1 MKHSKHISPAAR
13 RSRGE
18 KIFTVIN
25 VLFLSVTAFSCLVP
39 LLNQL
44 AISLSSA
51 AIVSTGTVSLWPKD
65 FTFQSYTYMAQ
76 KPAFFNSLLVSLKR
90 VGIAVP
96 LSLIVTILA
105 AYPLSKENHEFHERR
120 WLIWYFIVPMMFY
133 GGLIPTYITVRNTG
147 LIDTVWAL
155 ILPCAVNVF
164 NILLMMNFF
173 RGIPKEMLE
182 AATIDGAGH
191 FRLLCAIV
199 LPVSAPVLATVT
211 LFFIVNHWNSWF
223 DGLIYMNKPDNY
235 PLQTYL
241 QTMVISK
248 NLMTMES
255 LRDVRSM
262 TNVSDRTGKAAQI
275 FLAAAPV
282 LVVYPFLQRYFT
294 TGIVMGSVKG

>member
-1 MKHSKHISPAAR
+1 MRFHQSVSPALR

-18 KIFTVIN
+18 QIFIVCN
-25 VLFLSVTAFSCLVP
+25 YVFLTLTAITCLIP

-44 AISLSSA
+44 AISFSTSSSVA
-51 AIVSTGTVSLWPKD
+51 AGQVFLIPKE
-65 FTFQSYTYMAQ
+65 FTLESYRFMAQ
-76 KPAFFNSLLVSLKR
+76 RPAFFWSLWMSLKR
-90 VGIAVP
+90 VAIGVP
-96 LSLIVTILA
+96 LSLVLTILA
-105 AYPLSKENHEFHERR
+105 AYPLSKENSEFKARKYY
-120 WLIWYFIVPMMFY
+120 IWYYIVPMMFY
-133 GGLIPTYITVRNTG
+133 GGLIPSYIVVRDTG
-147 LIDTVWAL
+147 VIDTVWAL
-155 ILPCAVNVF
+155 VLPCAINVF

-173 RGIPKEMLE
+173 RGLPREMEE

-191 FRLLCAIV
+191 VRVLTQIV

-223 DGLIYMNKPDNY
+223 DGLIYMNQPERY

-248 NLMTMES
+248 NLTTMDS

-262 TNVSDRTGKAAQI
+262 ANVSDRTGKAAQI

-282 LVVYPFLQRYFT
+282 LAVYPFLQKYFT

>member
-1 MKHSKHISPAAR
+1 MRSKHSVSPAER

-18 KIFTVIN
+18 KIFT
-25 VLFLSVTAFSCLVP
+25 LFNYVFLTLSAATCLIP

-44 AISLSSA
+44 AISFSTSSSVA
-51 AIVSTGTVSLWPKD
+51 AGRVFLIPKE
-65 FTFQSYTYMAQ
+65 FTLESYRFMAQ
-76 KPAFFNSLLVSLKR
+76 RPAFFLSLWMSVKR
-90 VGIAVP
+90 VGIGVP
-96 LSLIVTILA
+96 LSLVLTILA
-105 AYPLSKENHEFHERR
+105 AYPLSKENSEFKARKYY
-120 WLIWYFIVPMMFY
+120 IWYYIIPMMFY
-133 GGLIPTYITVRNTG
+133 GGLIPSYIVVRDTG
-147 LIDTVWAL
+147 VIDTVWAL
-155 ILPCAVNVF
+155 VLPCAINVF

-173 RGIPKEMLE
+173 RGLPREMEE

-191 FRLLCAIV
+191 MRVLCQIV

-223 DGLIYMNKPDNY
+223 DGLIYMNQPERY

-248 NLMTMES
+248 NLTTMDS

-262 TNVSDRTGKAAQI
+262 ANVSDRTGKAAQI

-282 LVVYPFLQRYFT
+282 LVVYPFLQKYFT